1 MILRSVLW
9 AFGPA
14 VPWSDDQ
21 KKKKKSEVDV
31 YVQHVQNRN
40 LVKTFQ
46 VELSVLHLL
55 RKHLTDPS
63 QNGQGPR

>member
-1 MILRSVLW
+1 MDDS
-9 AFGPA
+9 A
-14 VPWSDDQ
+14 VGAVGVRTRSDDQ
-21 KKKKKSEVDV
+21 KKKKSEVDV

>member
-1 MILRSVLW
+1 MIPDVF
-9 AFGPA
+9 A
-14 VPWSDDQ
+14 
-21 KKKKKSEVDV
+21 KKKKKVDV